1 MTTTLVAVAQSAKA
15 RFFRHDG
22 PNKSIREVA
31 TLTHPQAALHD
42 GDIVTDSFAAPGGPS
57 DPQRSPSEVEAKR
70 FSREVA
76 EMISRSRQSNSYD
89 QAVVIAAPAFLGKLR
104 EDLSAAD
111 KSFIKG
117 ELPKN
122 LADHDLHDIEAHLA
136 PFLPVP

>member
-1 MTTTLVAVAQSAKA
+1 MTITLVAVAQSAKA

-22 PNKSIREVA
+22 PNKGLREVA
-31 TLTHPQAALHD
+31 TLTHPESALHD

-57 DPQRSPSEVEAKR
+57 DPQRTPSEVEAKR

-76 EMISRSRQSNSYD
+76 GMISRSRQSNTYD

-104 EDLSAAD
+104 HDLSAAD
-111 KSFIKG
+111 KTFITG

-122 LADHDLHDIEAHLA
+122 LTDHDLNDIESHLA
-136 PFLPVP
+136 PFLAVP